1 MHISD
6 QNTQPLSALLAIFYA
21 NERPEQRYPRIFA
34 TAKRR
39 GAHYVSV
46 FNEDERLRRQM
57 LGLPPRPC
65 DQSTPPRR
73 K

>member
-6 QNTQPLSALLAIFYA
+6 QNTQPLSAVLAIFYA

-34 TAKRR
+34 TAQRR
-39 GAHYVSV
+39 GMHYVSV
-46 FNEDERLRRQM
+46 FNEDERLRRQV
-57 LGLPPRPC
+57 LGLPPRLC
-65 DQSTPPRR
+65 DQRTPSGR